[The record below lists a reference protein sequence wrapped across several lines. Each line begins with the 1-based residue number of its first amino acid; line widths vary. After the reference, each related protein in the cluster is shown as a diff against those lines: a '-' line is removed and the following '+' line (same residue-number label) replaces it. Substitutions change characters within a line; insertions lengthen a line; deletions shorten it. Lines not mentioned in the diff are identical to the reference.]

1 MNLSKFSVKRPVTTF
16 MIILIIILLGFVSFT
31 NIQTDLFPSINL
43 PIAAVSIRYPG
54 ASPEEVENIVTKN
67 VENALVT
74 VSNVEEISSTS
85 SEGSALLIIEFNQGT
100 DMDGAML
107 ELNESLDLV
116 MSYLPDDVSNPLIIQ
131 FDPNMLPIMSYSITM
146 DGHDMW
152 ETTNWMDDVF
162 STRIESVEGVAS
174 VNVSGGIIKEIQI
187 TPDMEKMAEL
197 GITSQMLSQIL
208 IANNVN
214 LPSGSVSED
223 TIDYSVRTLGSITSI
238 EEISD
243 VTFVSPTL
251 HIPVKLADFASIDFV
266 NTNTKSYNKVNGVDA
281 LTISIQKQSGYNTTE
296 VAHRVEDEIAKI
308 LDDYPA
314 VTVTTIFDQSD
325 YIDQMVGNV
334 SLSALIG
341 AILAVLILYIFLK
354 DIRPTFIVGIA
365 IPISVI
371 ATFVL
376 LYFSNI
382 TLNVVS
388 MGGLAL
394 GIGMFVDNS
403 IVVLE
408 NIYRLRS
415 EGMSKKQAA
424 IIGSKNITGA
434 IVASTLTTISVFLP
448 VVFLQGMTADI
459 FKDMALTIAFSLSTS
474 LFIALTF
481 VPMISSKILKKDV
494 STHHKFL
501 DRMKKAYTRVL
512 TWSLKRRAVVLF
524 LALSIF
530 AGSVYGVLDMG
541 TEYFPPTDEGQVS
554 ISVIM
559 EKGTSYANTVDEV
572 KIIEQALKDY
582 DDIDIINATVGG
594 SSFFMNFG
602 ASSFDS
608 GSITVNLV
616 SSEDREKTTLEFADM
631 LREDLQSLTQAE
643 IVVNVVEQNGMAMM
657 TGSGVSVEILGSD
670 LKVLEM
676 IANDIRDQALTIE
689 GVLDAETSLEKGS
702 PELVVLP
709 DNTKVAMSGL
719 TTYQIAKQ
727 VSTVIQGSRL
737 SSVRIDNEDITLRL
751 MNPEE
756 ITKET
761 LGDIEFNTPYGTIV
775 ALKDLA
781 EIKEQVG
788 YTSIS
793 RKNQTRLLTVSTT
806 IEEGYDTGTI
816 GDEMNAII
824 DDYDIPEG
832 YQINLSGEAEE
843 TAAAFKDLL
852 FAMIIGV
859 VLVYMIMAAQF
870 ESLKH
875 PFIILFSVPLAF
887 TGAFLALLVV
897 GSPLS
902 VPAFLGMIMLTGI
915 VVNNGIIL
923 VDYINRLRRD
933 GNSVKNA
940 ILIAGPVRLRPIL
953 MTSTTTILALV
964 PLSLGIAEGT
974 EMLIPLAVTVI
985 GGLLFSTTLTL
996 IIIPV
1001 LYSLFNKD
1009 KKKSKNKKKGKRN
1022 EK

>member
-1 MNLSKFSVKRPVTTF
+1 MNLSKFSVRRPVTTL

-31 NIQTDLFPSINL
+31 NIQTDLFPSMNL

-67 VENALVT
+67 IENSLVT

-85 SEGSALLIIEFNQGT
+85 SEGSALIIVEFNQGT

-107 ELNESLDLV
+107 EMNESLDLV

-146 DGHDMW
+146 DGQDMW
-152 ETTNWMDDVF
+152 ETTNWVDDIF
-162 STRIESVEGVAS
+162 STRIESVDGVAS

-187 TPDMEKMAEL
+187 TPDMEKMTEL

-208 IANNVN
+208 MANNIN
-214 LPSGSVSED
+214 LPGGSVSED
-223 TIDYSVRTLGSITSI
+223 SIDYSVRTLGSITSI
-238 EEISD
+238 EEIND
-243 VTFVSPTL
+243 VTFVSPTML
-251 HIPVKLADFASIDFV
+251 IPVKLSDFATVDFV

-296 VAHRVEDEIAKI
+296 VAHRVEDEIADI
-308 LDDYPA
+308 LDDYPN

-365 IPISVI
+365 IPISVV

-434 IVASTLTTISVFLP
+434 IVASTLTTISVFIP
-448 VVFLQGMTADI
+448 VIFLQGMTADI

-481 VPMISSKILKKDV
+481 VPMLSSKILKKDA

-512 TWSLKRRAVVLF
+512 TWSLKRRAVVLL
-524 LALSIF
+524 LALLMFS
-530 AGSVYGVLDMG
+530 GSVYGVLDMG
-541 TEYFPPTDEGQVS
+541 TEYFPATDEGQIS
-554 ISVIM
+554 INVIM

-572 KIIEQALKDY
+572 QIIEQALKNY
-582 DDIDIINATVGG
+582 DDIDIINASVGG
-594 SSFFMNFG
+594 SSFFMSFG
-602 ASSFDS
+602 SSSFDS
-608 GSITVNLV
+608 GSITINLV
-616 SSEDREKTTLEFADM
+616 SSEDRDKTTLEFADM
-631 LREDLQSLTQAE
+631 LREDLQSLSQAE
-643 IVVNVVEQNGMAMM
+643 ILVDVVEQNGMAMM

-670 LKVLEM
+670 LQVLEM

-719 TTYQIAKQ
+719 TTYQIAQQ
-727 VSTVIQGSRL
+727 VSTIIQGSRL
-737 SSVRIDNEDITLRL
+737 SSVIIDNEDITLRL

-761 LGDIEFNTPYGTIV
+761 IGDIEFTTPYGTTV

-793 RKNQTRLLTVSTT
+793 RKSQTRLLTVSTT

-824 DDYDIPEG
+824 DDYEIPEG
-832 YQINLSGEAEE
+832 YQVNLSGEAEE
-843 TAAAFKDLL
+843 TASAFKDLL

-875 PFIILFSVPLAF
+875 PFIILFAVPLAF

-940 ILIAGPVRLRPIL
+940 ILIAGPIRLRPIL

-985 GGLLFSTTLTL
+985 GGLLFSTALTL

-1009 KKKSKNKKKGKRN
+1009 KKKSKNKKKGK
-1022 EK
+1022 KK

>member
-1 MNLSKFSVKRPVTTF
+1 MNLSKFSVKRPVATL
-16 MIILIIILLGFVSFT
+16 MLILIIILLGFVSFT

-43 PIAAVSIRYPG
+43 PIAAVSIRYTG

-67 VENALVT
+67 VENSLAT
-74 VSNVEEISSTS
+74 VSNVDEISSTS
-85 SEGSALLIIEFNQGT
+85 SEGSALIIIEFNQGT
-100 DMDGAML
+100 DMDAAML
-107 ELNESLDLV
+107 EMNESLDLI
-116 MSYLPDDVSNPLIIQ
+116 MNYLPDDVSNPLIIQ

-146 DGHDMW
+146 EGKDMW
-152 ETTNWMDDVF
+152 EATNWMDDVF
-162 STRIESVEGVAS
+162 STRIESVEGVAN

-187 TPDMEKMAEL
+187 TPDMKKMSDL

-208 IANNVN
+208 MANNVN
-214 LPSGSVSED
+214 LPGGSVSED

-238 EEISD
+238 SQIKE

-251 HIPVKLADFASIDFV
+251 HIPVTLADFATVDFV
-266 NTNTKSYNKVNGVDA
+266 NTNTKSYNKVNGIDA

-296 VAHRVEDEIAKI
+296 VAHKVEDEIANI
-308 LDDYPA
+308 LEDYPE
-314 VTVTTIFDQSD
+314 VTVSTIFDQSD

-341 AILAVLILYIFLK
+341 AVLAVLILFIFLK

-365 IPISVI
+365 IPISVV

-415 EGMSKKQAA
+415 EGMSKKKAA

-474 LFIALTF
+474 LLIALTF
-481 VPMISSKILKKDV
+481 VPMLSSKILKKDT

-501 DRMKKAYTRVL
+501 DRMKKGYTRIL
-512 TWSLKRRAVVLF
+512 TWSLRRRFVVLLLAF
-524 LALSIF
+524 LIF
-530 AGSVYGVLDMG
+530 AGSVYGVMDMG
-541 TEYFPPTDEGQVS
+541 TEYFPATDEGQIS
-554 ISVIM
+554 ISVLM
-559 EKGTSYANTVDEV
+559 EKGTSYTNTVSEV
-572 KIIEQALKDY
+572 QLIENTLSGY
-582 DDIDIINATVGG
+582 DDIDIINATVGN
-594 SSFFMNFG
+594 SNFFMNFG
-602 ASSFDS
+602 SSSFDS
-608 GSITVNLV
+608 GSITINLV
-616 SSEDREKTTLEFADM
+616 SSEERDMTTLEFADM
-631 LREDLQSLTQAE
+631 LRFDLQSLTHAKI
-643 IVVNVVEQNGMAMM
+643 IVDVVEQNGMAMM
-657 TGSGVSVEILGSD
+657 TGSGVSVEILGPD
-670 LKVLEM
+670 LYTLEM
-676 IANDIRDQALTIE
+676 IANDIKNQALTIS
-689 GVLDAETSLEKGS
+689 GVQDAKTSLEKGS

-709 DNTKVAMSGL
+709 DNQKVAMNGL

-737 SSVRIDNEDITLRL
+737 SSVIINNEDITLRL

-756 ITKET
+756 ITRET
-761 LGDIEFNTPYGTIV
+761 LGDIEFTTPYGSIV
-775 ALKDLA
+775 TLSDLA
-781 EIKEQVG
+781 EIREQVG

-793 RKNQTRLLTVSTT
+793 RKSQTRLLNVFTT
-806 IEEGYDTGTI
+806 IEEGFDTGTI
-816 GDEMNAII
+816 GDDMNVII
-824 DDYDIPEG
+824 DNYDIPEG
-832 YQINLSGEAEE
+832 YQINLSGEAKE
-843 TAAAFKDLL
+843 TTDAFKDLL
-852 FAMIIGV
+852 FAMIIGI

-875 PFIILFSVPLAF
+875 PFIILFAVPLAF
-887 TGAFLALLVV
+887 TGAFLALLIV

-923 VDYINRLRRD
+923 VDYINRLRRE
-933 GNSVKNA
+933 GNTVKRA
-940 ILIAGPVRLRPIL
+940 ILIAGPIRLRPIL
-953 MTSTTTILALV
+953 MTSTTTILALI

-974 EMLIPLAVTVI
+974 EMLIPLAVSVI

-1009 KKKSKNKKKGKRN
+1009 KKKSVKRKKK
-1022 EK
+1022 